1 MSDDN
6 GKLTAAELSNF
17 TGSEHWYRHGIVRNV
32 LFDLCAWWQGPGSW
46 HRDPEEDGPSGPFEI
61 TEQARPSIED

>member
-32 LFDLCAWWQGPGSW
+32 LLTRSSCCSKT
-46 HRDPEEDGPSGPFEI
+46 S
-61 TEQARPSIED
+61 RPM

>member
-32 LFDLCAWWQGPGSW
+32 L
-46 HRDPEEDGPSGPFEI
+46 EV
-61 TEQARPSIED
+61 